1 MEPGMRHPVR
11 TIVSVFLLASLVSCS
26 DPLTARQKTAGV
38 GSVIGADVGA
48 GIGSTFGYAYTGG
61 VAGAILGL
69 CVGALVGGQAE
80 ALEKQQKDL
89 EQKIQQCDRD
99 IQHKSEKLDELKREL
114 EEEQR

>member
-1 MEPGMRHPVR
+1 MRHRVR
-11 TIVSVFLLASLVSCS
+11 TIVSMFLLMGVVGCS
-26 DPLTARQKTAGV
+26 DTLTARQKTAGV

-48 GIGSTFGYAYTGG
+48 GIGSISGYTYTGG

-69 CVGALVGGQAE
+69 CIGALVGGQVE

-114 EEEQR
+114 EEE

>member
-1 MEPGMRHPVR
+1 MEAGTRHPVR
-11 TIVSVFLLASLVSCS
+11 TIVSLFLLVSVVSCS
-26 DPLTARQKTAGV
+26 DPLTTREKTAGV
-38 GSVIGADVGA
+38 GSVIGADVGV

-69 CVGALVGGQAE
+69 CVGAFVGGKAE

-89 EQKIQQCDRD
+89 DQKIQQCDRD
-99 IQHKSEKLDELKREL
+99 IQRTSGKLDELKREL